1 MADCFCLL
9 AGEKCTIIDGDNM
22 QNKVNSKLQPSTKE
36 QVQRRLARLQAH
48 EPLALKAHLDSLNDG
63 IIAIIITIMVLEIPL
78 PSQAA
83 VSYHDFLK
91 AIFIFGVSFFVVAN
105 FWYELNRIL
114 LMLKQTSKQLIIC
127 DFIFLA
133 VLGLLPVLTK
143 WMMVEPSRLAVLDY
157 GVAYLA
163 ANLMKTV
170 ISVFAWEQ
178 LFTEIDGSPHM
189 FAVKMGQRLL
199 LLLIIN
205 VILLILAWFLP
216 RWILLAYL
224 LMSILDFFFPEKTA
238 VDQHVQN

>member
-105 FWYELNRIL
+105 FWY
-114 LMLKQTSKQLIIC
+114 
-127 DFIFLA
+127 
-133 VLGLLPVLTK
+133 
-143 WMMVEPSRLAVLDY
+143 
-157 GVAYLA
+157 
-163 ANLMKTV
+163 
-170 ISVFAWEQ
+170 
-178 LFTEIDGSPHM
+178 
-189 FAVKMGQRLL
+189 
-199 LLLIIN
+199 
-205 VILLILAWFLP
+205 
-216 RWILLAYL
+216 
-224 LMSILDFFFPEKTA
+224 
-238 VDQHVQN
+238 